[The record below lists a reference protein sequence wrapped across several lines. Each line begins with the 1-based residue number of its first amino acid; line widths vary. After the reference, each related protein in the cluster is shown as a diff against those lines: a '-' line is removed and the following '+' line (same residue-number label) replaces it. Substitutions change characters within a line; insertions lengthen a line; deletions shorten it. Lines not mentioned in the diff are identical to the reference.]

1 MLTLSVWFADSGL
14 GVVVS
19 EKVMTHSEA
28 TRSNAEI
35 ASGSDGRL
43 ARLETDMEWVK
54 RLLWFLIAL
63 VIGIYLDLPAVVQGL
78 LP

>member
-1 MLTLSVWFADSGL
+1 M
-14 GVVVS
+14 S
-19 EKVMTHSEA
+19 EKVMARSEA
-28 TRSNAEI
+28 TRTNAET
-35 ASGSDGRL
+35 AVGSDGRL

-78 LP
+78 LPQ